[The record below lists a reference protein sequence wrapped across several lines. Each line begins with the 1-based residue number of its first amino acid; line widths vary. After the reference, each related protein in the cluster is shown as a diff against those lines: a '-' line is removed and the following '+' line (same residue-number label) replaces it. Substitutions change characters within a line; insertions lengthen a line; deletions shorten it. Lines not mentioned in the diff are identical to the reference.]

1 MGGPSREIAYDPDQ
15 NPEEKR
21 RLRKTYRALHDVN
34 ATANDFTTQELTD
47 KVHKADKLFHEV
59 KAPQEATL
67 DSMMLVNLS
76 NMGAVKA
83 RAMKS
88 GTGSFDMDDFV
99 AKLITFMGGRK
110 GGEMLGNADDDA
122 EDDYEDPSQPLRWD
136 LIGKKALAKS
146 RRVPVSDYMLGPLEI
161 EQKKRNVG
169 KRAKLEKNE
178 ADKTKPQE
186 LQEEDIA
193 RSENETTKNVVV
205 IRQLLEQQGNVN
217 LFKFVINPHD
227 FAQSVEN
234 IFHLSFL
241 IRDGECALDVEDGEP
256 MIFMCEPPKD
266 TDYADGLKKQ
276 QMILQF
282 DMDTWKVFILFGV
295 FLSQH

>member
-1 MGGPSREIAYDPDQ
+1 MQI
-15 NPEEKR
+15 
-21 RLRKTYRALHDVN
+21 
-34 ATANDFTTQELTD
+34 
-47 KVHKADKLFHEV
+47 V

-146 RRVPVSDYMLGPLEI
+146 RRVPVSDYMSVDLSSFCYPFSFYLRPFRFLGSGLSKLSRKSAMSGNERNWRRM
-161 EQKKRNVG
+161 KRTRPNLKNY
-169 KRAKLEKNE
+169 KRRIL
-178 ADKTKPQE
+178 
-186 LQEEDIA
+186 
-193 RSENETTKNVVV
+193 
-205 IRQLLEQQGNVN
+205 
-217 LFKFVINPHD
+217 
-227 FAQSVEN
+227 
-234 IFHLSFL
+234 
-241 IRDGECALDVEDGEP
+241 RDLK
-256 MIFMCEPPKD
+256 MRPPR
-266 TDYADGLKKQ
+266 T
-276 QMILQF
+276 
-282 DMDTWKVFILFGV
+282 
-295 FLSQH
+295 S